1 MNKFGISLYPDKATY
16 YQCKD
21 YIDLASKYNFKRIFV
36 NYLGL
41 GKSDEQLVEKFRQV
55 FKYAVSKGCEIVLDV
70 NPDVFSQLNITWQDL
85 KYFKDL
91 NVSTLR
97 LDGNFDG
104 ISEAHLSN
112 NSEGIKVELNAS
124 LMNKTIDNIVSYQAN
139 IANLT
144 ACHNFYPQKYSAL
157 SYKYFKQYTQ
167 IIKNMTIPVSAF
179 VTLQT
184 NDDIGPWDVNDHLP
198 TLEMHRYLPIDFQ
211 VRHFFATKLID
222 YVLISTQFANEDIF
236 KQISEIDLSLL
247 NLKIKVDSSISQIEK
262 EIVFNNKHFVRGDI
276 SDYIAR
282 STQTRVKYKDKSIK
296 VRVYDKPMFQIGDIV
311 MPNDNYNKY
320 KGELQIVLQPIEND
334 GKRNYIG
341 SLIEHELLML
351 EFIQPWVA
359 FKVIS

>member
-16 YQCKD
+16 DQCKT
-21 YIDLASKYNFKRIFV
+21 YIDLASKYNFKIIFV
-36 NYLGL
+36 NYLDL
-41 GKSDEQLVEKFRQV
+41 DRSDQKMVEKFRQV
-55 FKYAVSKGCEIVLDV
+55 FKYAVSKNCEIVLDV
-70 NPDVFSQLNITWQDL
+70 NPDVFQQLNITWQDL

-97 LDGNFDG
+97 LDGNFDR
-104 ISEAHLSN
+104 ITEAHLSN
-112 NSEGIKVELNAS
+112 NSEGIKIELNNNAS
-124 LMNKTIDNIVSYQAN
+124 LMNKTIDHIVAYQAN

-157 SYKYFKQYTQ
+157 SYKYFKHYTQ
-167 IIKNMTIPVSAF
+167 IIKNMTIPVGAF

-211 VRHFFATKLID
+211 VRHLFVNKLID
-222 YVLISTQFANEDIF
+222 YVLISTQFASEDTF
-236 KQISEIDLSLL
+236 KQISEIDLSIL
-247 NLKIKVDSSISQIEK
+247 NLKIKPSLSLSEVEK

-296 VRVYDKPMFQIGDIV
+296 VRLHDQSMFQIGDLV

-341 SLIEHELLML
+341 SLMDH
-351 EFIQPWVA
+351 
-359 FKVIS
+359 